1 MQKIAVM
8 LVLLAAAT
16 VAAEQKEAPPKPVSI
31 KVPPLPPS
39 VEEALAVDLADAQFA
54 PHRDMKGVQ
63 TALIGMD
70 PMSTGTTGYLKVVGG
85 GGFPPHWATH
95 NVQYVQ
101 VSGKGK
107 FTVADKARATA
118 PGSFT
123 VVASK
128 TRHSFYCDK
137 GADCVFVVRHAGP
150 PDVNFAAA
158 AK

>member
-1 MQKIAVM
+1 MRTTLLLM
-8 LVLLAAAT
+8 LISATALAEDKT
-16 VAAEQKEAPPKPVSI
+16 VNI

-39 VEEALAVDLADAQFA
+39 VEEALAVELSDVQFA

-70 PMSTGTTGYLKVVGG
+70 PVSTGTTGYLKTVGG
-85 GGFPPHWATH
+85 GGFPPHWSTH

-101 VSGKGK
+101 VAGKGK
-107 FTVADKARATA
+107 LTVGDKSRATG

-123 VVASK
+123 VVLSK
-128 TRHSFYCDK
+128 TRHGFSCDK
-137 GADCVFVVRHAGP
+137 GADCIFVVRHAGP
-150 PDVNFAAA
+150 PDVNFAAP